1 MAYAIMVLP
10 TVVCRFISK
19 FGSDTDRVPSAATF
33 AVEVL
38 FSLSGAVNALLFIL
52 TRSEL
57 LGLGNKSG
65 KKHKLGI
72 APEVTP
78 SEMKLRVNDMDSM
91 RTRSTRQNAAGNVG
105 LLPVSDEGGWA
116 LPVLEDDDPRESK
129 HNRV

>member
-1 MAYAIMVLP
+1 MVLP
-10 TVVCRFISK
+10 MVVCRFISK
-19 FGSDTDRVPSAATF
+19 FGSDPYILPSSVTF
-33 AVEVL
+33 IFEAF

-65 KKHKLGI
+65 KRHKLGI

-78 SEMKLRVNDMDSM
+78 SELRVNDMDSM
-91 RTRSTRQNAAGNVG
+91 RTRSTRQNVAGDVG
-105 LLPVSDEGGWA
+105 LSPVSDEGGWA
-116 LPVLEDDDPRESK
+116 LPVLEDDDPRESE

>member
-10 TVVCRFISK
+10 MVVCRFITK
-19 FGSDTDRVPSAATF
+19 FGSDDHRVASPATF
-33 AVEVL
+33 TFEAF

-65 KKHKLGI
+65 KRHKLGI

-78 SEMKLRVNDMDSM
+78 SELRVNDMDSM
-91 RTRSTRQNAAGNVG
+91 RTRSTRQNLAGDVG

-116 LPVLEDDDPRESK
+116 LPVLEDDDPRESA
-129 HNRV
+129 